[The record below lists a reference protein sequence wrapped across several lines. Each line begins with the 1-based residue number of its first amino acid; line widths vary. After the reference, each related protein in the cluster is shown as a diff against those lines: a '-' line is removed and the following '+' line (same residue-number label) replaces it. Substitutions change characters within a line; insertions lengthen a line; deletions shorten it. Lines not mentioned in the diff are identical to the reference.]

1 MSRFD
6 IETLKKIRDD
16 LQEIHSTAI
25 SNYHDYPEL
34 MDTIDHLAKVANMFA
49 NDKIENLVNNNLRA
63 DPQGYIVSK
72 LSSASSRMKNYQK
85 GIGKREVG
93 SYEHWIHRLEILWWL
108 YRNLW

>member
-34 MDTIDHLAKVANMFA
+34 MDTIDHLARVANMFA
-49 NDKIENLVNNNLRA
+49 NDKIENLVNSNLRA

-72 LSSASSRMKNYQK
+72 LSSASSRMKNYKK
-85 GIGKREVG
+85 GIGRREVG
-93 SYEHWIHRLEILWWL
+93 SYE
-108 YRNLW
+108 N